1 MHGCVVFVVPGNLNL
16 WFWEFAY
23 LRNCQVL
30 ISRLCGQLCCLRGVF
45 LGFGIA
51 VRSVFV
57 VFTDL
62 MVVVILAGI
71 GPLCRSFSQELVGAA
86 CVSDFF
92 GFLVCLVL
100 RFGRVYLLHDL
111 VCLLGFTENSCLG
124 LLAMRGVLGWPLVAS
139 AGGGFGRR
147 GLSLFGS
154 CSFVV
159 GLWRVV
165 CTLVCGCAD
174 CYNAV
179 FVCYAVKTCIVTV
192 FGLYVWN
199 GFCC

>member
-16 WFWEFAY
+16 WFFGEFAY

-100 RFGRVYLLHDL
+100 RFGRVYLCMIWC
-111 VCLLGFTENSCLG
+111 VCLASQSGAIELMFGFACYEG
-124 LLAMRGVLGWPLVAS
+124 RFRVATC
-139 AGGGFGRR
+139 GFCRWWV
-147 GLSLFGS
+147 
-154 CSFVV
+154 CFVV